1 MTHHDRSE
9 EIVARAVELAQERG
23 VAGITTAILAR
34 RMGFTEAAL
43 YRYFPGK
50 AAILGACLDQLAGAL
65 FVSMAG
71 ELDPHAADVPAAVAA
86 QLERHVERFTLHEG
100 LLLDLVVAAAAARNG
115 GALQEAADA
124 FLNEYSHRIGAYF
137 RQLQQAARVSLA
149 VSPDDWTR
157 LWTCQLFGGFL
168 RTRIAKED
176 WQPATQP
183 GFTAFVARVRQAD
196 RHEAVSAGG

>member
-23 VAGITTAILAR
+23 VAGVTTAILAR

-50 AAILGACLDQLAGAL
+50 AAILGACLDQLANAL
-65 FVSMAG
+65 FTSMLG
-71 ELDPHAADVPAAVAA
+71 ELDPHVVGDAGAVAA
-86 QLERHVERFTLHEG
+86 QLGRHINHFTAHEG

-124 FLNEYSHRIGAYF
+124 FVNEYSHRIGAYF
-137 RQLQQAARVSLA
+137 RHLQQATLVSRGP
-149 VSPDDWTR
+149 SPDEWTR

-168 RTRIAKED
+168 RSRIAREE

-183 GFTAFVARVRQAD
+183 GFTAFVGHVQHVD
-196 RHEAVSAGG
+196 RHEAVAADS